1 MTRMI
6 LPIWLK
12 RLWVSSKLNKN
23 MYHNP
28 VLLQKSIEGLNI
40 RSDGTYVDAT
50 FGGGGHAQAILQQ
63 LGARGCLVAFD
74 QDPEAEAN
82 TPDDERLIFV
92 NQNFRYLKNFLRLYD
107 VAPVDG
113 ILADLGVSSHQFDE
127 AKRGFSTRFDG
138 PLDMRMGKHQELTA
152 AGIVNTYSEEE
163 LNRIFRLYGE
173 IKNSRCMAR
182 LICEKRKEKAF
193 KTTFA
198 LQTAV
203 EKCIPPTRKN
213 KMLAMLFQAIR
224 IEVNQELE
232 VLKAFLEQTVDV
244 LKPGGRLVVISY
256 HSLED
261 RLVKNFIKT
270 GNFEGKIQKD
280 FFGNNL
286 IDFKPVVNKAIVP
299 DKEEIAQNS
308 RARSAK
314 LRIAEKIDA

>member
-1 MTRMI
+1 
-6 LPIWLK
+6 
-12 RLWVSSKLNKN
+12 

-28 VLLQKSIEGLNI
+28 VLLQKSIEGLGI
-40 RSDGTYVDAT
+40 RPDGIYVDAT
-50 FGGGGHAQAILQQ
+50 FGGGGHARAVIQY
-63 LGARGCLVAFD
+63 LGPNGHLVAFD

-82 TPDDERLIFV
+82 KPDDERLIFV

-107 VAPVDG
+107 MMPVDG

-127 AKRGFSTRFDG
+127 AERGFSTRFDG
-138 PLDMRMGKHQELTA
+138 PLDMRMGKHQNLTA
-152 AGIVNTYSEEE
+152 ADVVNTYSEEE

-173 IKNSRCMAR
+173 IKNSRCMAN
-182 LICEKRKEKAF
+182 LICAWRKEKPF
-193 KTTFA
+193 ETTFELEA
-198 LQTAV
+198 AV
-203 EKCIPPTRKN
+203 EKCIPPTRRN
-213 KMLAMLFQAIR
+213 KMLAMLFQAVR

-232 VLKAFLEQTVDV
+232 VLKSFLEQTADV

-280 FFGNNL
+280 FFGNDL
-286 IDFKPVVNKAIVP
+286 VDFKPVVNKAIVP
-299 DKEEIAQNS
+299 DEEEIAQNS

-314 LRIAEKIDA
+314 LRIAEKIGE

>member
-1 MTRMI
+1 
-6 LPIWLK
+6 
-12 RLWVSSKLNKN
+12 

-28 VLLQKSIEGLNI
+28 VLLHKSIEGLSI
-40 RSDGTYVDAT
+40 CPDGIYVDAT
-50 FGGGGHAQAILQQ
+50 FGGGGHARAILQQ
-63 LGARGCLVAFD
+63 LGARGRLVAFD
-74 QDPEAEAN
+74 QDPEAEVN
-82 TPDDERLIFV
+82 KPEDKRIIFV

-107 VAPVDG
+107 VLPVDG
-113 ILADLGVSSHQFDE
+113 ILADLGVSSHQFDV

-138 PLDMRMGKHQELTA
+138 PLDMRMGKHQNLTA
-152 AGIVNTYSEEE
+152 ADVINTYSEDE
-163 LNRIFRLYGE
+163 LNQVFRLYGE
-173 IKNSRCMAR
+173 IKNSRCMAK
-182 LICEKRKEKAF
+182 LICAQRKEKVF
-193 KTTFA
+193 KTTFELEA
-198 LQTAV
+198 AV

-232 VLKAFLEQTVDV
+232 VLKSFLEQTADI

-270 GNFEGKIQKD
+270 GNFEGKIKKD

-286 IDFKPVVNKAIVP
+286 VDFKPVVNKVITP
-299 DKEEIAQNS
+299 DEEEITQNS

-314 LRIAEKIDA
+314 LRIAEKIGEQ

>member
-1 MTRMI
+1 M
-6 LPIWLK
+6 PIWQK
-12 RLWVSSKLNKN
+12 RLWVSSKLIKN

-28 VLLQKSIEGLNI
+28 VLLHKSVEGLNI
-40 RSDGTYVDAT
+40 RPNGVYVDAT
-50 FGGGGHAQAILQQ
+50 FGGGGHARAILKQ
-63 LGARGCLVAFD
+63 LDADGRLVAFD
-74 QDPEAEAN
+74 QDAEAEAN
-82 TPDDERLIFV
+82 KPDDERLIFV

-107 VAPVDG
+107 MLPVDG

-127 AKRGFSTRFDG
+127 AERGFSIRFDG
-138 PLDMRMGKHQELTA
+138 PLDMRMGKHENLTA
-152 AGIVNTYSEEE
+152 AEVVNTYSEDE

-173 IKNSRCMAR
+173 IKNSRCMAK
-182 LICEKRKEKAF
+182 LICAQRKEKAF
-193 KTTFA
+193 ETTFGLEA
-198 LQTAV
+198 AV

-232 VLKAFLEQTVDV
+232 ALKVFLEQAVDV

-270 GNFEGKIQKD
+270 GNFEGKIKKD
-280 FFGNNL
+280 FFGNDL
-286 IDFKPVVNKAIVP
+286 IDFKPVVNKAIAP
-299 DKEEIAQNS
+299 DEEEIARNT

-314 LRIAEKIDA
+314 LRIAEKIGE

>member
-1 MTRMI
+1 
-6 LPIWLK
+6 
-12 RLWVSSKLNKN
+12 

-28 VLLQKSIEGLNI
+28 VLLHKSIEGLNI
-40 RSDGTYVDAT
+40 RPDGIYVDAT
-50 FGGGGHAQAILQQ
+50 FGGGGHARAILQQ
-63 LGARGCLVAFD
+63 LGTNGRLVAFD

-82 TPDDERLIFV
+82 KPEDERLIFV
-92 NQNFRYLKNFLRLYD
+92 NQNFRYLKNFLRLYGML
-107 VAPVDG
+107 PVDG
-113 ILADLGVSSHQFDE
+113 ILADLGVSSHQFDVAE
-127 AKRGFSTRFDG
+127 RGFSTRFDG
-138 PLDMRMGKHQELTA
+138 PLDMRMGKHQSLTA
-152 AGIVNTYSEEE
+152 ANVVNTYSEDE

-182 LICEKRKEKAF
+182 LICAQREEKTFE
-193 KTTFA
+193 TTFELEA
-198 LQTAV
+198 AV
-203 EKCIPPTRKN
+203 GKCIPPTRTN

-232 VLKAFLEQTVDV
+232 VLKAFMEQTADV

-270 GNFEGKIQKD
+270 GNFEGKIKKD

-286 IDFKPVVNKAIVP
+286 VDFKPVVNKAIVP
-299 DKEEIAQNS
+299 DDAEIAQNS

-314 LRIAEKIDA
+314 LRIAEKIGE